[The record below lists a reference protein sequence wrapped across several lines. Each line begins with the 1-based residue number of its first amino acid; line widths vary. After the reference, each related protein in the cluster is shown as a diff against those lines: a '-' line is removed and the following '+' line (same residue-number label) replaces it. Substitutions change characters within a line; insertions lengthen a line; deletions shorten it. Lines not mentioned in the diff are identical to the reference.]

1 MAMKRL
7 LSLLLFPFCLF
18 FSLNVNASAKDS
30 KSGIRESLVVIGQ
43 VKPLAIDSVKVSV
56 LNATKDLWD
65 KSLVVGTSLAAI
77 AGIGAAFFT
86 GKAAFATKEAAEAT
100 KEAVK
105 ATEKSIDQLKRQLE
119 LQRLDA
125 LVRLGNYYQ
134 ESHDRTT
141 KNMTDI
147 MNALRIAP
155 QSLDKGFQAFYEKY
169 FSEDALGKTQ
179 NRLQELRAKSDSID
193 KEIEEYYDKL
203 I

>member
-86 GKAAFATKEAAEAT
+86 GKAAFAT